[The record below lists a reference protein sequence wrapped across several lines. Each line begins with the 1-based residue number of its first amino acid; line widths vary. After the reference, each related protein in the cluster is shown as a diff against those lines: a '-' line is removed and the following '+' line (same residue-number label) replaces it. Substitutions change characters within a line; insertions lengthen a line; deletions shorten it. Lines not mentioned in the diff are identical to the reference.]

1 MINVSNGSFAGNDR
15 TIPGETHLVVLVLL
29 IHSTFTLLIGNDLAC
44 VLHNDLVGFK
54 AAVATH
60 TISSVFGLEDLN
72 TYAVT
77 TSLLGSFCEHLE
89 SSVLAELFADVAVC
103 LITLVQHDPI
113 LAVLCASVFRRT
125 YTLGS
130 KILKVRSLL
139 PNCRG
144 LADETV

>member
-1 MINVSNGSFAGNDR
+1 MSVIRALRGNDR
-15 TIPGETHLVVLVLL
+15 TIPGKTHLVVLVLL
-29 IHSTFTLLIGNDLAC
+29 IHSTFTLLVGDDLAR
-44 VLHNDLVGFK
+44 VLHNDLMRFK

-77 TSLLGSFCEHLE
+77 TSFLGSFREHLE
-89 SSVLAELFADVAVC
+89 SPVLAELLADVAVG
-103 LITLVQHDPI
+103 IIALVQHNTI

-125 YTLGS
+125 YTLGR
-130 KILKVRSLL
+130 KILEVRGLL
-139 PNCRG
+139 PYRRG